1 MAFLRVVSGPQKGR
15 EYELTAR
22 ESVIGRNPACQIVVS
37 LDAVSRQHARVL
49 RTESGD
55 WIEDLQSRNGT
66 KVNDETIS
74 RRRKLLPGDVIKI
87 CDVAFTYVDPNVVVS
102 KGADGGSSIIRPRS
116 DRGAGNTV
124 VIDEGNNNENTSI
137 MSQLDLSPGGSSLQ
151 ATAEVRL
158 RALMEISQALAKSL
172 SLEDVFPKVL
182 DSLFRIF
189 AQADRGFIVTK
200 SPTGELVPRWSK
212 TRKGSSETMRISRE
226 IVNLVMR
233 SKQAILSVD
242 AASDQRLGISDSV
255 ARLQIRS
262 FLCAPLLD
270 ADGEPLGV
278 LQLDSLDPTR
288 QFVKEDL
295 EVLATV
301 ALQAGIAIGI
311 VRMQEAALRQ
321 RELDR
326 DLELAHEVQHGFL
339 PLDRP
344 RMLRYDFAD
353 YYLPANHVGGDFY
366 DYVALPDGR
375 LAVIVADVVGHGIAA
390 ALLMAKISAEARFS
404 LATEP
409 DLAAAARR
417 VNSSLA
423 QLHLDRFVTMVIGLI
438 EPATRKITIVNA
450 GHMAPIRRLASGR
463 VEQSGQEH
471 SGLPLGILD
480 DFPYESYS
488 MQLEDGDE
496 LVFMT
501 DGIFEASNDRD
512 EQLGLDRVRVV
523 IGTEGGRSA
532 EETCEALVSRVK
544 EHLGQKP
551 PDDDMC
557 LVVLRCVH
565 EAGSSV
571 GNGPTVSQ
579 PDDSAF

>member
-1 MAFLRVVSGPQKGR
+1 MALLRVVSGPQKGR
-15 EYELTAR
+15 EYELSAR
-22 ESVIGRNPACQIVVS
+22 ETVIGRNPTSQIVVS
-37 LDAVSRQHARVL
+37 LDAVSRQHARIL

-66 KVNDETIS
+66 KVNEETIS
-74 RRRKLLPGDVIKI
+74 RRRKLLQGDTIKI
-87 CDVAFTYVDPNVVVS
+87 CDVTFTYIDPAAIS
-102 KGADGGSSIIRPRS
+102 KGTDGGSSIIRPRA

-124 VIDEGNNNENTSI
+124 VIDDGNNNENTSI

-172 SLEDVFPKVL
+172 SLEDVFPRVL
-182 DSLFRIF
+182 ESLFRIF

-200 SPTGELVPRWSK
+200 APTGELVPRWSK

-233 SKQAILSVD
+233 TKQAILSVD

-270 ADGEPLGV
+270 AEGEPLGV

-288 QFVKEDL
+288 QFTKEDL

-339 PLDRP
+339 PYDRP
-344 RMLRYDFAD
+344 HLPQYEFAD
-353 YYLPANHVGGDFY
+353 YYVPANHVGGDFY
-366 DYVALPDGR
+366 DYVPLPDGR
-375 LAVIVADVVGHGIAA
+375 LAVVVADVVGHGIAA

-409 DLAAAARR
+409 GLASAARR

-438 EPATRKITIVNA
+438 DPATKRVTVVNA

-463 VEQSGQEH
+463 VEQTGQEH

-480 DFPYESYS
+480 DFPYEEYS
-488 MQLEDGDE
+488 LQLEDGDE

-501 DGIFEASNDRD
+501 DGIFEASNDGD
-512 EQLGLDRVRVV
+512 EQLGLDRVRIV
-523 IGTEGGRSA
+523 IGTEGGRTAS
-532 EETCEALVSRVK
+532 ETCEAIVSRVK
-544 EHLGQKP
+544 EHLGQRP

-557 LVVLRCVH
+557 LVVVRCSQEPQSAH
-565 EAGSSV
+565 GERRTLDADNGS
-571 GNGPTVSQ
+571 GI
-579 PDDSAF
+579 